1 MNTTPVF
8 SIILPIYKV
17 ERYLHQCVDSILGQ
31 TYKNFELILVDDGSP
46 DRCPQIC
53 DDYASKDERVKV
65 IHKENGGLSDA
76 RNKGLLHAIGDY
88 IFFIDS
94 DDYLANEKVLE
105 AIVSKVGNID
115 VVLFKFRKYYENTKV
130 LTAPPFSFPRRG
142 TCSSTVEWLIEMNNK
157 DAFYNS
163 AWSKVIKRELLI
175 SKNIQFQK
183 GLLGEDNDW
192 FYQVLLY
199 AKNFDYIDEPFIVYR
214 QRNNSITSSYKL
226 KNLVDLIYILNK
238 WVAIVN
244 SAKANPYTS
253 VIEASLAKQYSHALI
268 GYQMLKDP
276 GKKAYKDVLKKHSR
290 LLNCSNNP
298 RVRLFRRVYNAVG
311 FNGTIFLLKLVSVA
325 LQIRRR
331 VS

>member
-1 MNTTPVF
+1 MF
-8 SIILPIYKV
+8 LSIIIPVYNVKEYLP
-17 ERYLHQCVDSILGQ
+17 HCVSSIIKECANID
-31 TYKNFELILVDDGSP
+31 YEAILVDDGST
-46 DRCPQIC
+46 DGSDILC
-53 DDYASKDERVKV
+53 DKLAKEAKQFQVL
-65 IHKENGGLSDA
+65 HKTNGGLSDA
-76 RNKGLLHAIGDY
+76 RNYGVLHAQGKY
-88 IFFIDS
+88 VFYIDS

-105 AIVSKVGNID
+105 AIVSKVGDMD

-130 LTAPPFSFPRRG
+130 LTASPFSFPRRG
-142 TCSSTVEWLIEMNNK
+142 VCSSTVEWLIEMNNK

-199 AKNFDYIDEPFIVYR
+199 AKKFDYIDEPFIIYR

-244 SAKANPYTS
+244 NAKTNPYTS

-276 GKKAYKDVLKKHSR
+276 GKKAYKDVLKQHSH
-290 LLNCSNNP
+290 LLDCSNNP
-298 RVRLFRRVYNAVG
+298 RVRSFRRVYNAVG

-325 LQIRRR
+325 LQIKRR